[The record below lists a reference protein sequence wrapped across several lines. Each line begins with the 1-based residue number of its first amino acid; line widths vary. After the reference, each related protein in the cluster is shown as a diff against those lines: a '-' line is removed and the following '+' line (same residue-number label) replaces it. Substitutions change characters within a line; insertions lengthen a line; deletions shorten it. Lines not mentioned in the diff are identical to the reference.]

1 MEAQTSN
8 SVKESFNTSDFADN
22 NNSHKKLDMESIYT
36 IGRNSTIQNRVIVSI
51 VFLFV
56 IAVTNSTSN
65 SDKLFSFMISIFSV
79 LLAYNPIMFFINAI
93 KYNLSKDNY
102 TEVYYN
108 LAFMTAFFFSLTGM
122 LFR

>member
-1 MEAQTSN
+1 MEEQTSN

-108 LAFMTAFFFSLTGM
+108 LAFMIAFFFSLTGM

>member
-8 SVKESFNTSDFADN
+8 SVKESFNASDFADN
-22 NNSHKKLDMESIYT
+22 NNSHKKLDMESIHT
-36 IGRNSTIQNRVIVSI
+36 IGGNSTIQNRVIVSI

-65 SDKLFSFMISIFSV
+65 LDKLFSFMISIFSV
-79 LLAYNPIMFFINAI
+79 FLAYNPIMFFINAI

-108 LAFMTAFFFSLTGM
+108 LAFMIAFFFSLTGM